1 MNALEIIDQRK
12 VLEKDF
18 RIYGTIED
26 PLFLAKDVA
35 DWIDY
40 SKSNVSKLVDVVDE
54 NEKVRNI
61 ITTQGGNQETWFLTE
76 DGLYEVLMQSRKP
89 IAKEFK
95 KQVKQILRSIR
106 KHGMYATPSTVEQI
120 LADPDNMIRI
130 FSEIKAERE
139 KNKVLEKEK
148 AQLEH
153 KVEKD
158 RPKVLFA
165 DAVSVSD
172 SAILI
177 GDLAKILRQNGVEMG
192 QTRLFQWLRE
202 NGYLIKQRGSSYN
215 MPTQKAMKLGLFK
228 IKETCVTHSD
238 GHTTLNRTPKVTGKG
253 QVYLLNKILDR
264 KVEQTTL

>member
-1 MNALEIIDQRK
+1 MNELQIFDNQDFGKVRTLEEGENILFCASDVAKALGYKNPTEAIQDHCKRVVERCTSDSLGRRQTMKFIPGGDIYRLAASSKLPGAEKFESWIFDEVVPTIHKHGAYMTPEALEK
-12 VLEKDF
+12 VLLSPD
-18 RIYGTIED
+18 T
-26 PLFLAKDVA
+26 
-35 DWIDY
+35 
-40 SKSNVSKLVDVVDE
+40 
-54 NEKVRNI
+54 
-61 ITTQGGNQETWFLTE
+61 
-76 DGLYEVLMQSRKP
+76 LMQLAQNLKD
-89 IAKEFK
+89 
-95 KQVKQILRSIR
+95 
-106 KHGMYATPSTVEQI
+106 EQ
-120 LADPDNMIRI
+120 
-130 FSEIKAERE
+130 E
-139 KNKVLEKEK
+139 KRR
-148 AQLEH
+148 ALEH

-158 RPKVLFA
+158 KPKVLFA

-177 GDLAKILRQNGVEMG
+177 SDLAKILRQNGVEMG

-215 MPTQKAMKLGLFK
+215 MPTQKAMELGLFK

>member
-1 MNALEIIDQRK
+1 MNELQIFDNQDFGKVRTLEEGENILFCASDVAKALGYKNPTEAIQDHCKRVVERCTSDSLGRRQTMKFIPGGDIYRLAASSKLPGAEKFESWIFDEVVPTIHKHGAYMTPETLEK
-12 VLEKDF
+12 VLLSPD
-18 RIYGTIED
+18 T
-26 PLFLAKDVA
+26 
-35 DWIDY
+35 
-40 SKSNVSKLVDVVDE
+40 
-54 NEKVRNI
+54 
-61 ITTQGGNQETWFLTE
+61 
-76 DGLYEVLMQSRKP
+76 LMQLAQNLKD
-89 IAKEFK
+89 
-95 KQVKQILRSIR
+95 
-106 KHGMYATPSTVEQI
+106 EQ
-120 LADPDNMIRI
+120 
-130 FSEIKAERE
+130 E
-139 KNKVLEKEK
+139 KRR
-148 AQLEH
+148 ALEH

-158 RPKVLFA
+158 KPKVLFA

-177 GDLAKILRQNGVEMG
+177 GNLAKILRQNGVEMG

-215 MPTQKAMKLGLFK
+215 MPTQKAMELGLFK

>member
-1 MNALEIIDQRK
+1 MNELQIFDNQDFGKVRTLEEGENILFCASDVAKALGYKNPTEAIQDHCKRVVERCTSDSLGRRQTMKFIPGGDIYRLAASSKLPGAEKFESWIFDEVVPTIHKHGAYMTPETLEK
-12 VLEKDF
+12 VLLSPD
-18 RIYGTIED
+18 T
-26 PLFLAKDVA
+26 
-35 DWIDY
+35 
-40 SKSNVSKLVDVVDE
+40 
-54 NEKVRNI
+54 
-61 ITTQGGNQETWFLTE
+61 
-76 DGLYEVLMQSRKP
+76 LMQLAQNLKD
-89 IAKEFK
+89 
-95 KQVKQILRSIR
+95 
-106 KHGMYATPSTVEQI
+106 EQ
-120 LADPDNMIRI
+120 
-130 FSEIKAERE
+130 E
-139 KNKVLEKEK
+139 KRR
-148 AQLEH
+148 ALEH

-158 RPKVLFA
+158 KPKVLFA

-177 GDLAKILRQNGVEMG
+177 GDLEKILRQNGVEMG

-215 MPTQKAMKLGLFK
+215 MPTQKAMELGLFK

>member
-1 MNALEIIDQRK
+1 MNELQIFDNQDFGKVRTLEEGENILFCASDVAKALGYKNPTEAIQDHCKRVVERCTSDSLGRRQTMKFIPGGDIYRLAASSKLPGAEKFESWIFDEVVPTIHKHGAYMTPEALEK
-12 VLEKDF
+12 VLLSPD
-18 RIYGTIED
+18 T
-26 PLFLAKDVA
+26 
-35 DWIDY
+35 
-40 SKSNVSKLVDVVDE
+40 
-54 NEKVRNI
+54 
-61 ITTQGGNQETWFLTE
+61 
-76 DGLYEVLMQSRKP
+76 LMQLAQNLKD
-89 IAKEFK
+89 
-95 KQVKQILRSIR
+95 
-106 KHGMYATPSTVEQI
+106 EQ
-120 LADPDNMIRI
+120 
-130 FSEIKAERE
+130 E
-139 KNKVLEKEK
+139 KRR
-148 AQLEH
+148 ALEH

-158 RPKVLFA
+158 KPKVLFA

-215 MPTQKAMKLGLFK
+215 MPTQKAMELGLFK